1 MASAEEM
8 RKKNAADVE
17 AIQNTPNN
25 ELPVMP
31 ETVRNQDT
39 LQWFFRFV
47 IDTFTC
53 MNGRKSPLY
62 LRRSE
67 HGLAIR
73 IGNQW
78 KVYRRDKQIA
88 FWRDAMAHYS
98 QLAESNWSTKRTQAL
113 WDYFQIYAPEIEFDN
128 RRYFEMSN
136 CVLDGYSGELNFE
149 DERFLLHP
157 TTRSSKLAYV
167 PEYKPSVSWQQWYDT
182 MDEHQQKVR
191 DWSVGS
197 AILGNHGLL
206 FTFGQS
212 RTGKTTL
219 AEGLAEVLGSGAGVF
234 SLSRNWGRFYT
245 QHMDNTTYLYDADAK
260 GAKNQ
265 NNENYGTL
273 HLMASGDPIQ
283 VEVKGSEIYQTTNYG
298 FIEVISNAPS
308 TISFEQSLVD
318 RVRFCLYTYIDPRSD
333 GGQMKRMI
341 LADKQAWLNYAV
353 ECAIKLAKGK
363 TVRPPIDKYQMYGWV
378 LWLQEAN
385 TYGKMCVEQGRALT
399 YSEYKFAYEGGS
411 GGTARGAARYMLTRE
426 TVDEMRSGFKEL
438 SRQFGKD
445 FLSIN
450 WGEYGEQIKKEYY
463 GEETIKLL

>member
-1 MASAEEM
+1 MASPEEIK
-8 RKKNAADVE
+8 KKNAEDIE
-17 AIQNTPNN
+17 AIKKTPND

-39 LQWFFRFV
+39 LQWFYRA
-47 IDTFTC
+47 ILENFTC
-53 MNGRKSPLY
+53 QNGRRSPLY

-73 IGNQW
+73 HGNQW
-78 KVYRRDKQIA
+78 KVYRRGEMIE
-88 FWRDAMAHYS
+88 FWRDAMQAYPD
-98 QLAESNWSTKRTQAL
+98 LAESNWSTKRNQAI
-113 WDYFQIYAPEIEFDN
+113 WDYFQVYAPEIEFDN
-128 RRYFEMSN
+128 RRYFEMEN
-136 CVLDGYSGELNFE
+136 CILDGYTGDLNSE
-149 DERFLLHP
+149 DERFLICP
-157 TTRSSKLAYV
+157 TTRASSLKYD
-167 PEYKPSVSWQQWYDT
+167 PSYEPGVAWKKWYDT

-197 AILGNHGLL
+197 AITGQHGLL

-212 RTGKTTL
+212 RTGKSTL

-298 FIEVISNAPS
+298 FIEVISNAP
-308 TISFEQSLVD
+308 TTLSFEQSLVD
-318 RVRFCLYTYIDPRSD
+318 RVRFCLYTYIEPRAD

-353 ECAIKLAKGK
+353 ECAIKLAKGE
-363 TVRPPIDKYQMYGWV
+363 TVRPLIDNYQMYGWV

-385 TYGKMCVEQGRALT
+385 SYGKMCVEEGRVMT
-399 YSEYKFAYEGGS
+399 YSEYKFAYD
-411 GGTARGAARYMLTRE
+411 GAARFTLTKE
-426 TVDEMRSGFKEL
+426 TIEEMRAGFNEL
-438 SRQFGKD
+438 SRQFGSN
-445 FLSIN
+445 FLAYD
-450 WGEYGEQIKKEYY
+450 WKEYGEQLRKDYY
-463 GEETIKLL
+463 HEEAPKLF

>member
-1 MASAEEM
+1 MSSPEEQQ
-8 RKKNAADVE
+8 KKNAADVE
-17 AIQNTPNN
+17 AIKKTPND

-39 LQWFFRFV
+39 LQWFYRA
-47 IDTFTC
+47 IADNFTC
-53 MNGRKSPLY
+53 LNGRKSPLY

-73 IGNQW
+73 IDNQW
-78 KVYRRDKQIA
+78 RVYRRGEMIE
-88 FWRDAMAHYS
+88 FWRDAMTVYS
-98 QLAESNWSTKRTQAL
+98 ELLDSNWSTKRQQAL
-113 WDYFQIYAPEIEFDN
+113 WDYFQAYAPKIYFDN
-128 RRYFEMSN
+128 RRYFEMAN
-136 CVLDGYSGELNFE
+136 CILDGYTGDLNSE
-149 DERFLLHP
+149 DERFLICP
-157 TTRSSKLAYV
+157 TTRASSLKYD
-167 PEYKPSVSWQQWYDT
+167 PSYEPGVAWKKWYDT

-197 AILGNHGLL
+197 AITGQHGLL

-212 RTGKTTL
+212 RTGKSTL
-219 AEGLAEVLGSGAGVF
+219 AEGLAGVLGSGAGVF

-298 FIEVISNAPS
+298 FIEVISNAP
-308 TISFEQSLVD
+308 TTLSFEQSLVD
-318 RVRFCLYTYIDPRSD
+318 RVRFCLYTYISPRAD

-353 ECAIKLAKGK
+353 DCAIKLAKGE
-363 TVRPPIDKYQMYGWV
+363 TVRPVLDKYQMYGWV

-385 TYGKMCVEQGRALT
+385 SYGKMCVEQGRVLT
-399 YSEYKFAYEGGS
+399 YSEYKFAYEG
-411 GGTARGAARYMLTRE
+411 AARFTLTKE
-426 TVDEMRSGFKEL
+426 TIEEMRAGFNEL
-438 SRQFGKD
+438 KRQFGQD
-445 FLSIN
+445 FLSTN
-450 WGEYGEQIKKEYY
+450 WTEYGEKIKDEYY
-463 GEETIKLL
+463 GTNQEAPKLF

>member
-1 MASAEEM
+1 MSSPEATQ
-8 RKKNAADVE
+8 KKNAEDIK
-17 AIQNTPNN
+17 AIRETPND

-39 LQWFFRFV
+39 LQWFYRSV
-47 IDTFTC
+47 IDNFTC
-53 MNGRKSPLY
+53 TNGRKSPLY

-73 IGNQW
+73 VDNQW
-78 KVYRRDKQIA
+78 KTYRRGEQIE
-88 FWRDAMAHYS
+88 FWRDAMQAFPE
-98 QLAESNWSTKRTQAL
+98 LAESNWSTKRTQAI
-113 WDYFQIYAPEIEFDN
+113 WDYFQVYAPTIEFDN
-128 RRYFEMSN
+128 RRYFEMGN
-136 CVLDGYSGELNFE
+136 CILDGDTGNLNYE
-149 DERFLLHP
+149 AERFLTNP
-157 TTRSSKLAYV
+157 TTRASKLNYL
-167 PEYKPSVSWQQWYDT
+167 PEHQPSVAWRQWHDT
-182 MDEHQQKVR
+182 MDDNQKTVR

-197 AILGNHGLL
+197 AIVGKHGLL

-212 RTGKTTL
+212 RTGKSTL

-298 FIEVISNAPS
+298 FIEVISNSPS
-308 TISFEQSLVD
+308 TMSFEQSLVD
-318 RVRFCLYTYIDPRSD
+318 RVRFCLYTYIEPRAD

-353 ECAIKLAKGK
+353 GCAIKLAKGE
-363 TVRPPIDKYQMYGWV
+363 VSRPPIDQYQMYGWV

-385 TYGKMCVEQGRALT
+385 TYGKMCIDEGRVLT
-399 YSEYKFAYEGGS
+399 YSEYKFAYEG
-411 GGTARGAARYMLTRE
+411 AQRFMLTKE
-426 TVDEMRSGFKEL
+426 TVEEMRAGFNEL
-438 SRQFGKD
+438 SRQYGGD
-445 FLSIN
+445 FLRTD
-450 WGEYGEQIKKEYY
+450 WAKYGEKLKDKYY
-463 GEETIKLL
+463 GTGKETPKLF

>member
-1 MASAEEM
+1 MPRNPEEIK
-8 RKKNAADVE
+8 KKNAEDIQ
-17 AIQNTPNN
+17 AIKNTPTG

-39 LQWFFRFV
+39 LQWFYRSVADNFS
-47 IDTFTC
+47 C
-53 MNGRKSPLY
+53 LNGRKSPLY

-78 KVYRRDKQIA
+78 KLYRRGEQIE
-88 FWRDAMAHYS
+88 FWRDAMREFEE
-98 QLAESNWSTKRTQAL
+98 LAESNWSTKRQLEL
-113 WDYFQIYAPEIEFDN
+113 WNYFLVYAPEIVFDN
-128 RRYFEMSN
+128 RRYFEMHN
-136 CVLDGYSGELNFE
+136 CVLDCFTGDLNSD
-149 DERFLLHP
+149 DERFLDCP
-157 TTRSSKLAYV
+157 TTRASQLDYK
-167 PEYKPSVSWQQWYDT
+167 PDYKPSVAWNKWYDT

-197 AILGNHGLL
+197 AIGGNHGLL

-212 RTGKTTL
+212 RTGKSTL

-260 GAKNQ
+260 GSKNQ
-265 NNENYGTL
+265 NNDNYGTL

-298 FIEVISNAPS
+298 FIEVISNSP
-308 TISFEQSLVD
+308 TTLSFEQSLVD
-318 RVRFCLYTYIDPRSD
+318 RVRFCLYTYIDPRAD
-333 GGQMKRMI
+333 GGQMKRLI

-353 ECAIKLAKGK
+353 GCAIKLAKGEV
-363 TVRPPIDKYQMYGWV
+363 TRPPLDHYQMYGWV

-385 TYGKMCVEQGRALT
+385 TYGKMCVEEGRVLT
-399 YSEYKFAYEGGS
+399 YSEYKFAYEG
-411 GGTARGAARYMLTRE
+411 AARFMLTKE
-426 TVDEMRSGFKEL
+426 TIEEMRSGFNEL
-438 SRQFGKD
+438 SRQFGEN

-450 WGEYGEQIKKEYY
+450 WKEYGQQLKDKYY
-463 GEETIKLL
+463 GTGQEAPKLF